1 MNIKYFLSFISI
13 LTMSISPGVFA
24 QEVTDEQSTSDTYP
38 PIHVHSF
45 LESDFFIDEVRA
57 SGKFESVEKEV
68 QGRPIGLDIRFIREN
83 TPDNAQIGSALLSL
97 STLGLTPIQMNNI
110 FKIALFVEAHNT
122 VVFRKV
128 YELPRKETV
137 NIWSLKADYVLRDD
151 ERVFIKESLRDF
163 LDEIAKSDDVNELF
177 SDYWQYLR

>member
-1 MNIKYFLSFISI
+1 
-13 LTMSISPGVFA
+13 
-24 QEVTDEQSTSDTYP
+24 
-38 PIHVHSF
+38 
-45 LESDFFIDEVRA
+45 
-57 SGKFESVEKEV
+57 
-68 QGRPIGLDIRFIREN
+68 
-83 TPDNAQIGSALLSL
+83 
-97 STLGLTPIQMNNI
+97 
-110 FKIALFVEAHNT
+110 LFVEAHNT